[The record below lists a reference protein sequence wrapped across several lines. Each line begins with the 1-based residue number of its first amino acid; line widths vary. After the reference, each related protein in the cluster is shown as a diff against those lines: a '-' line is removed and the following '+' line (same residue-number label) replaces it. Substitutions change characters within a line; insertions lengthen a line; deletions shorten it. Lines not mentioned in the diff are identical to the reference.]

1 MRRARTAPGRR
12 GAQRPRPFCRRFRD
26 DLRQRIPAGIA
37 ATFDLS
43 IGTLTWRAGVIRQAR
58 AHLALDDGALT
69 IRQASALL
77 PGGADVQLT
86 GRLTQGG
93 ERPWLEGS
101 ADITA
106 ENLRAVLSW
115 LDVEADAVP
124 ADRLRR
130 LSASADLSARGDRIA
145 ASNLDL
151 RIDTTRIAGDASFET
166 GERPRLAARLALDA
180 VNLDAYLRAADAPAA
195 AAGGEAGDEAA
206 ASPDPPPPPA
216 PAAGGAG
223 DDVRAALGGIDAD
236 VALKIDALTYG
247 GVRFTGLE
255 LVSALEDGDA
265 TLHRAQVA
273 DAAGLSLSITGGAR
287 ALWSAPTVALA
298 VEGAAAS
305 LADLTALLKIDP
317 AIRSEAFG
325 AVALQGSLAG
335 DREALAVDLAVD
347 AGSAEASLT
356 GTIETPFDTPAAALA
371 LRLRAADA
379 AVLARTAGLTP
390 PPVVARLGAL
400 AIDGRIGGDLDSV
413 ALDLHAE
420 SAGATLKLSGRIAD
434 PLSSPSYRLAVD
446 LSHPRAEALLE
457 RVAGAAPAGAALGA
471 LHIVGSVSGDATA
484 ADIAGIDAAL
494 GASRVSGG
502 VFLRLDR
509 EPPAFSAD
517 LRAGTL
523 DLAWLGGGVA
533 AADAAAGAAPAPAA
547 DGSGTGPGAASGTGR
562 WSDEAIDLGLLD
574 RLDGTLSLDAE
585 ALILGAYRIEQA
597 TAELAAEEGTLTLKS
612 LRGRLF
618 DGALQA
624 DGSLSGG
631 SVPAG
636 QAAFRLSGADMGAIL
651 LEAAGVDAVSG
662 SATLDGYVTVRGQ
675 TARAMVGSLAGRV
688 TLASRGGAVE
698 DVDLPAISRQ
708 IGALAELDSIDD
720 IPSFIAQAEQ
730 SLSSG
735 RTAIRSLDGTVRV
748 QDGQARIDDVTIV
761 ADGAAGTVSGSADL
775 PAWQADLTAS
785 FRLVEHPDAPPVGVR
800 LEGPIDRPRRRYLI
814 EDMQAH
820 LVRLGLLSLARAQ
833 ELPTIT
839 IRKGAKAEPGTG
851 MDRLLRN
858 VFGDPEEAD
867 GTVEAGA
874 DGADDVEDAADGR
887 RRRRPRP
894 AAAARPARRAG
905 GRRRPASG
913 GGGRRRGRGR
923 DGTAGRRRRDGG
935 SGGRGERRGR
945 RRGGGGTGGHGA
957 AGRDDGYGSD
967 GRRGRR
973 RRAAAGRCPCPPAP
987 TGAGA
992 RAGRRFPGLPER
1004 HAALPRPGVAG
1015 RSGAGRRP
1023 VERHRPALTSRG
1035 GEGESDEALAPVAA
1049 HQEQDGLAPFAP
1061 GRVDARV
1068 HVRDRCDGFVADRD
1082 DHVAGADTLA
1092 RSRAS
1097 GRHIGN
1103 RHGAAAAVR
1112 AGALPGRRI
1121 DGLETQAEG
1130 VEPAGRGCARR
1141 ARAGLDRRRGVG
1153 DPCRELHR
1161 LAVAPDR
1168 ERGGGSAVDGGDRAG
1183 ERPHVVHRRP
1193 VHGGDDVA
1201 LLQPRRGG
1209 RAVRL
1214 HAGDDGAPGA
1224 VQPEA
1229 RRDVPGDRLDVDPEP
1244 AAHDPAVGLDVVDDG
1259 DGRGGGDCEADP
1271 HIAAGGRD
1279 DGRVHAD
1286 DLALQV
1292 DRGAA
1297 RIAAVDRRVD
1307 LQMVLVGVG
1316 AGPASARGDDA
1327 EGRGLAHAEGIA
1339 DGDHPIADAGAVG
1352 VREAHGGKRLV
1363 ALHLEQGEVGPR
1375 VAPDHRGIEPR
1386 PVVENDGHGPG
1397 PRNHVIA
1404 GHDVA
1409 VRVDDEAR
1417 ADAPARGHGAGS
1429 EVGRAA
1435 EALGELLAEE
1445 ALEVLRDV
1453 GAAPP
1458 IGGKRGP
1465 RLAHDLDRDDR
1476 RAHGVHDAG
1485 EAGHSQDPIDRHRR
1499 RDGRG
1504 RPERAGQADS
1514 GRRDHAGARKGRHDD
1529 RSSALR

>member
-1 MRRARTAPGRR
+1 MKFVYAILVLLALVAAALFLVPPFLDWERFKPEIAERLEAIVGRPLAIDGAIAVSILPSPEIALADLRIANAPGAAVPDMARIKSLDLALALGPLLGGEIAVTSLALVEPVIELERFADGRAGWLIETAAGETPAQPAAGGPEAADLEPTRIDSATVRNGTIVYRHGDGRPPERIERIDAVLSARSLDGPFRADGSATLHGRAIAFQLATGTIGEDRALPLSLEASAGGER
-12 GAQRPRPFCRRFRD
+12 GTALFEGSVSGIDGTPAFDGTLRAQAADLGALLSALDIDPGALPPASLAGAFSAKGALSAHTGAVAARDLQLRLGESQASGALSWQGGDVPSFDAKIALDRIDLDRFLPAAGAPEAAPD
-26 DLRQRIPAGIA
+26 AAPEVAPDAAGADGAGQAGGAAAAALLQTLPEDIRQTIPAETA
-37 ATFDLS
+37 ATLDLS

-206 ASPDPPPPPA
+206 APPDPPPPPA

-484 ADIAGIDAAL
+484 ADIAGIDVAL

-523 DLAWLGGGVA
+523 DLAWLGGGVP
-533 AADAAAGAAPAPAA
+533 AAGAAPAPAA

-597 TAELAAEEGTLTLKS
+597 TAELAAAEGTLTLKS

-874 DGADDVEDAADGR
+874 DGADDVEDAADGDVDADAD
-887 RRRRPRP
+887 P
-894 AAAARPARRAG
+894 ATLPPLDLPAEPADAGDPPQEEAA
-905 GRRRPASG
+905 
-913 GGGRRRGRGR
+913 
-923 DGTAGRRRRDGG
+923 
-935 SGGRGERRGR
+935 
-945 RRGGGGTGGHGA
+945 
-957 AGRDDGYGSD
+957 
-967 GRRGRR
+967 
-973 RRAAAGRCPCPPAP
+973 
-987 TGAGA
+987 
-992 RAGRRFPGLPER
+992 
-1004 HAALPRPGVAG
+1004 
-1015 RSGAGRRP
+1015 
-1023 VERHRPALTSRG
+1023 G
-1035 GEGESDEALAPVAA
+1035 GEGADETEPPAGGEGTEEAA
-1049 HQEQDGLAPFAP
+1049 
-1061 GRVDARV
+1061 DAAN
-1068 HVRDRCDGFVADRD
+1068 D
-1082 DHVAGADTLA
+1082 AGD
-1092 RSRAS
+1092 
-1097 GRHIGN
+1097 
-1103 RHGAAAAVR
+1103 
-1112 AGALPGRRI
+1112 
-1121 DGLETQAEG
+1121 AEG
-1130 VEPAGRGCARR
+1130 VEEPGVTEPPEETTDTEATDGEGEGAVPPPADALAPRPPPA
-1141 ARAGLDRRRGVG
+1141 
-1153 DPCRELHR
+1153 PERE
-1161 LAVAPDR
+1161 
-1168 ERGGGSAVDGGDRAG
+1168 
-1183 ERPHVVHRRP
+1183 
-1193 VHGGDDVA
+1193 
-1201 LLQPRRGG
+1201 
-1209 RAVRL
+1209 
-1214 HAGDDGAPGA
+1214 PGA
-1224 VQPEA
+1224 DFQDFLNDML
-1229 RRDVPGDRLDVDPEP
+1229 RSLDQE
-1244 AAHDPAVGLDVVDDG
+1244 
-1259 DGRGGGDCEADP
+1259 
-1271 HIAAGGRD
+1271 
-1279 DGRVHAD
+1279 
-1286 DLALQV
+1286 
-1292 DRGAA
+1292 
-1297 RIAAVDRRVD
+1297 
-1307 LQMVLVGVG
+1307 
-1316 AGPASARGDDA
+1316 
-1327 EGRGLAHAEGIA
+1327 
-1339 DGDHPIADAGAVG
+1339 
-1352 VREAHGGKRLV
+1352 
-1363 ALHLEQGEVGPR
+1363 
-1375 VAPDHRGIEPR
+1375 
-1386 PVVENDGHGPG
+1386 
-1397 PRNHVIA
+1397 
-1404 GHDVA
+1404 
-1409 VRVDDEAR
+1409 
-1417 ADAPARGHGAGS
+1417 
-1429 EVGRAA
+1429 
-1435 EALGELLAEE
+1435 
-1445 ALEVLRDV
+1445 
-1453 GAAPP
+1453 
-1458 IGGKRGP
+1458 
-1465 RLAHDLDRDDR
+1465 
-1476 RAHGVHDAG
+1476 
-1485 EAGHSQDPIDRHRR
+1485 
-1499 RDGRG
+1499 
-1504 RPERAGQADS
+1504 
-1514 GRRDHAGARKGRHDD
+1514 
-1529 RSSALR
+1529 

>member
-1 MRRARTAPGRR
+1 MKFVYAILVLLALVAAALFLVPPFLDWERFKPEIAERLEAIVGRPLAIDGAIAVSILPSPEIALADLRIANAPGAAVPDMARIKSLDFALALGPLLGGEIAVTSLALVEPVIELERFADGRAGWLIETAAGETPAQPAAGGPEAADLEPTRIDSATVRNGTIVYRHGDGRPPERIERIDAVLSARSLDGPFRADGSATLHGRTIAFQLATGTIGEDRALPLSLEASAGGER
-12 GAQRPRPFCRRFRD
+12 GTALFEGSVSGIDGTPAFDGTLRAQAADLGALLSALDIDPGALPPASLAGAFSAKGALSAHTGAVAARDLQLRLGESQASGALSWQGGDVPSFDAKIALDRIDLDRFLPAAGAPEAAPEVAPD
-26 DLRQRIPAGIA
+26 AAGADGAGQAGGAAAAALLQTLSEDIRQRIPAGIA

-58 AHLALDDGALT
+58 AHLALDNGALT

-115 LDVEADAVP
+115 LGVEAGAVP

-151 RIDTTRIAGDASFET
+151 RIDTTRIAGNASFET
-166 GERPRLAARLALDA
+166 GERPRLAAWLAADA

-195 AAGGEAGDEAA
+195 AGGEAGDEAG

-236 VALKIDALTYG
+236 VALKIAALTYG

-356 GTIETPFDTPAAALA
+356 GTIETPFDTPAAAFA

-400 AIDGRIGGDLDSV
+400 AIDGGIGGDLDSV

-502 VFLRLDR
+502 VSLRLDR

-597 TAELAAEEGTLTLKS
+597 TAELTAAEGTLTLKS

-651 LEAAGVDAVSG
+651 LQAAGVDAVSG

-820 LVRLGLLSLARAQ
+820 LVRLGLLSLARTQ

-858 VFGDPEEAD
+858 VFGDPEEAGVDD
-867 GTVEAGA
+867 GDEAGA
-874 DGADDVEDAADGR
+874 DGADDVEDAADGD
-887 RRRRPRP
+887 
-894 AAAARPARRAG
+894 AG
-905 GRRRPASG
+905 A
-913 GGGRRRGRGR
+913 
-923 DGTAGRRRRDGG
+923 D
-935 SGGRGERRGR
+935 
-945 RRGGGGTGGHGA
+945 
-957 AGRDDGYGSD
+957 
-967 GRRGRR
+967 
-973 RRAAAGRCPCPPAP
+973 PAP
-987 TGAGA
+987 LPPLDLPAEPADAGD
-992 RAGRRFPGLPER
+992 PPQEE
-1004 HAALPRPGVAG
+1004 AA
-1015 RSGAGRRP
+1015 
-1023 VERHRPALTSRG
+1023 G
-1035 GEGESDEALAPVAA
+1035 GEGADETEAPAGGEGTEDAADAANDAGDAEGEEEPGGMAPPEEATDSEATDGEGEGAVPPPADALAPRPPAA
-1049 HQEQDGLAPFAP
+1049 PEREP
-1061 GRVDARV
+1061 
-1068 HVRDRCDGFVADRD
+1068 
-1082 DHVAGADTLA
+1082 GADFQDFLNDML
-1092 RSRAS
+1092 RS
-1097 GRHIGN
+1097 
-1103 RHGAAAAVR
+1103 
-1112 AGALPGRRI
+1112 
-1121 DGLETQAEG
+1121 
-1130 VEPAGRGCARR
+1130 
-1141 ARAGLDRRRGVG
+1141 LDQ
-1153 DPCRELHR
+1153 E
-1161 LAVAPDR
+1161 
-1168 ERGGGSAVDGGDRAG
+1168 
-1183 ERPHVVHRRP
+1183 
-1193 VHGGDDVA
+1193 
-1201 LLQPRRGG
+1201 
-1209 RAVRL
+1209 
-1214 HAGDDGAPGA
+1214 
-1224 VQPEA
+1224 
-1229 RRDVPGDRLDVDPEP
+1229 
-1244 AAHDPAVGLDVVDDG
+1244 
-1259 DGRGGGDCEADP
+1259 
-1271 HIAAGGRD
+1271 
-1279 DGRVHAD
+1279 
-1286 DLALQV
+1286 
-1292 DRGAA
+1292 
-1297 RIAAVDRRVD
+1297 
-1307 LQMVLVGVG
+1307 
-1316 AGPASARGDDA
+1316 
-1327 EGRGLAHAEGIA
+1327 
-1339 DGDHPIADAGAVG
+1339 
-1352 VREAHGGKRLV
+1352 
-1363 ALHLEQGEVGPR
+1363 
-1375 VAPDHRGIEPR
+1375 
-1386 PVVENDGHGPG
+1386 
-1397 PRNHVIA
+1397 
-1404 GHDVA
+1404 
-1409 VRVDDEAR
+1409 
-1417 ADAPARGHGAGS
+1417 
-1429 EVGRAA
+1429 
-1435 EALGELLAEE
+1435 
-1445 ALEVLRDV
+1445 
-1453 GAAPP
+1453 
-1458 IGGKRGP
+1458 
-1465 RLAHDLDRDDR
+1465 
-1476 RAHGVHDAG
+1476 
-1485 EAGHSQDPIDRHRR
+1485 
-1499 RDGRG
+1499 
-1504 RPERAGQADS
+1504 
-1514 GRRDHAGARKGRHDD
+1514 
-1529 RSSALR
+1529 

>member
-1 MRRARTAPGRR
+1 MKFVYAILVLLALVAAALFLVPPFLDWERFKPEIAERLEAIVGRPLAINGAIAVSILPSPEIALADLRIANAPGAAMPDMARIKSLDLALALGPLLGGEIAVTSLALVEPVIELERFADGRAGWLIETAAGETPAQPAAGGPEAADLEPTRIDSATVRNGTIVYRHGDGRPPERIERIDAVLSARSLDGPFRADGSATLHGRTIAFQLATGTIGEDRALPLSLEASAGGER
-12 GAQRPRPFCRRFRD
+12 GTALFVGSVSGIDGTPAFDGTLRAQAADLGALLSALDIDPGALPPASLAGAFSAKGALSAHTGAVAARDLQLRLGESQASGALSWQGGDVPSFDAKIALDRIDLDRFLPAAGAPEAAPDAAPEVAPDAAGADGAGQAGGAAAAALLQTLRD
-26 DLRQRIPAGIA
+26 DLRQAIPAETA
-37 ATFDLS
+37 ATLDLS

-58 AHLALDDGALT
+58 AHLALDDSAVT

-115 LDVEADAVP
+115 LDVDAGAVP

-166 GERPRLAARLALDA
+166 GERPRLAAWLAADA
-180 VNLDAYLRAADAPAA
+180 VNLDAYMRAADAPAA
-195 AAGGEAGDEAA
+195 ARGEAGDEAA
-206 ASPDPPPPPA
+206 ASTDPAPPPA
-216 PAAGGAG
+216 SAPGGAG

-255 LVSALEDGDA
+255 LVGALEDGDA

-287 ALWSAPTVALA
+287 ALWSAPTVALK

-325 AVALQGSLAG
+325 AVALEGSLAG
-335 DREALAVDLAVD
+335 DREALAVALDVD
-347 AGSAEASLT
+347 AGSAQASLT
-356 GTIETPFDTPAAALA
+356 GTIGTPFDTPAAALA

-379 AVLARTAGLTP
+379 AVLARIAGLTP

-400 AIDGRIGGDLDSV
+400 AIDGEIDGDLDSV
-413 ALDLHAE
+413 EIDLDAE

-434 PLSSPSYRLAVD
+434 PLASPSYRLAVD

-457 RVAGAAPAGAALGA
+457 RVAGEVPAGAALGA

-533 AADAAAGAAPAPAA
+533 AADAAAGAAPAAAA
-547 DGSGTGPGAASGTGR
+547 DGSGAGPGAASGTGR

-597 TAELAAEEGTLTLKS
+597 TAELTAEEGTLTLKS

-675 TARAMVGSLAGRV
+675 TARAMVGSLSGRV

-748 QDGQARIDDVTIV
+748 QDGQARIADVMIV

-820 LVRLGLLSLARAQ
+820 LVRLGLLSLARTQ

-858 VFGDPEEAD
+858 VFGDPEEAGVGD
-867 GTVEAGA
+867 GDEAGADDA
-874 DGADDVEDAADGR
+874 DGADDVEDAAD
-887 RRRRPRP
+887 
-894 AAAARPARRAG
+894 ADADA
-905 GRRRPASG
+905 
-913 GGGRRRGRGR
+913 
-923 DGTAGRRRRDGG
+923 D
-935 SGGRGERRGR
+935 
-945 RRGGGGTGGHGA
+945 
-957 AGRDDGYGSD
+957 
-967 GRRGRR
+967 
-973 RRAAAGRCPCPPAP
+973 PAP
-987 TGAGA
+987 LPPLDLTAESADAGDPPQEEETA
-992 RAGRRFPGLPER
+992 
-1004 HAALPRPGVAG
+1004 
-1015 RSGAGRRP
+1015 
-1023 VERHRPALTSRG
+1023 G
-1035 GEGESDEALAPVAA
+1035 GEGGDETEA
-1049 HQEQDGLAPFAP
+1049 
-1061 GRVDARV
+1061 
-1068 HVRDRCDGFVADRD
+1068 
-1082 DHVAGADTLA
+1082 
-1092 RSRAS
+1092 
-1097 GRHIGN
+1097 
-1103 RHGAAAAVR
+1103 
-1112 AGALPGRRI
+1112 
-1121 DGLETQAEG
+1121 
-1130 VEPAGRGCARR
+1130 PAG
-1141 ARAGLDRRRGVG
+1141 
-1153 DPCRELHR
+1153 
-1161 LAVAPDR
+1161 
-1168 ERGGGSAVDGGDRAG
+1168 G
-1183 ERPHVVHRRP
+1183 E
-1193 VHGGDDVA
+1193 GTE
-1201 LLQPRRGG
+1201 
-1209 RAVRL
+1209 
-1214 HAGDDGAPGA
+1214 
-1224 VQPEA
+1224 EA
-1229 RRDVPGDRLDVDPEP
+1229 AD
-1244 AAHDPAVGLDVVDDG
+1244 AAD
-1259 DGRGGGDCEADP
+1259 
-1271 HIAAGGRD
+1271 AA
-1279 DGRVHAD
+1279 
-1286 DLALQV
+1286 
-1292 DRGAA
+1292 
-1297 RIAAVDRRVD
+1297 
-1307 LQMVLVGVG
+1307 
-1316 AGPASARGDDA
+1316 DDA
-1327 EGRGLAHAEGIA
+1327 EGVDEPGGMAPPEEATDTEATDGEGEGA
-1339 DGDHPIADAGAVG
+1339 VPPPADALA
-1352 VREAHGGKRLV
+1352 
-1363 ALHLEQGEVGPR
+1363 
-1375 VAPDHRGIEPR
+1375 PR
-1386 PVVENDGHGPG
+1386 PP
-1397 PRNHVIA
+1397 
-1404 GHDVA
+1404 
-1409 VRVDDEAR
+1409 
-1417 ADAPARGHGAGS
+1417 
-1429 EVGRAA
+1429 
-1435 EALGELLAEE
+1435 
-1445 ALEVLRDV
+1445 
-1453 GAAPP
+1453 AAPEREP
-1458 IGGKRGP
+1458 G
-1465 RLAHDLDRDDR
+1465 ADFQDFLDDML
-1476 RAHGVHDAG
+1476 
-1485 EAGHSQDPIDRHRR
+1485 
-1499 RDGRG
+1499 
-1504 RPERAGQADS
+1504 
-1514 GRRDHAGARKGRHDD
+1514 
-1529 RSSALR
+1529 RSLDEE

>member
-1 MRRARTAPGRR
+1 MKFVYAILVLLALVAAALFLVPPFLDWERFKPEIAERLEAIVGRPLAIDGAIAVSILPSPEITLADLRIANAPGAAVPDMARIKSLDLALALGPLLGGEIAVTSLALVEPVIELERFADGRAGWLIQTAAGAAPAQPAAGGLEAADLEPTRIDSATVRNGTIVYRHGDARPPERIERIDAVLSARSLDGPFRADGSATLHGRAIAFQVATGTIGEDRALPLSLEASAGGERGTALFEGSVSGIDGTPAFDGTLRAQAADLGALLSALDIDPGTLPPASLAGAFSAKGALSARTGAVAARDLQLRLGESQASGALSWRGGDVPSFDAKIALDRIDLDRFLPAAGAPEVAPDAA
-12 GAQRPRPFCRRFRD
+12 GADDAGQAGGAAAAALLQTLRD
-26 DLRQRIPAGIA
+26 DLRQTIPAQTA
-37 ATFDLS
+37 ATLDLS

-58 AHLALDDGALT
+58 AHLALDDGAVT

-115 LDVEADAVP
+115 LEVDAGAVP

-166 GERPRLAARLALDA
+166 GGRPRLAAWLALDA

-195 AAGGEAGDEAA
+195 APGSEAGDKAA
-206 ASPDPPPPPA
+206 ASTDPAPPPA

-255 LVSALEDGDA
+255 FVGALEDGDA

-335 DREALAVDLAVD
+335 DRETLAVDLAVD

-379 AVLARTAGLTP
+379 AVLARIAGLTP

-400 AIDGRIGGDLDSV
+400 AIDGGIGGDLDSV
-413 ALDLHAE
+413 GIDFNAE
-420 SAGATLKLSGRIAD
+420 SAGATLKVTGRIED
-434 PLSSPSYRLAVD
+434 PLSSPRYRLAVD
-446 LSHPRAEALLE
+446 LSHPRAEALVE
-457 RVAGAAPAGAALGA
+457 RVAGAAPAGAVLGA
-471 LHIVGSVSGDATA
+471 LHIVGSVRGDATA

-502 VFLRLDR
+502 VSLRLDR
-509 EPPAFSAD
+509 EPPSFSAD

-533 AADAAAGAAPAPAA
+533 AADAAA
-547 DGSGTGPGAASGTGR
+547 DGSGTGPGAAAESGR
-562 WSDEAIDLGLLD
+562 WSDEPIDLGLLD

-597 TAELAAEEGTLTLKS
+597 TADLAAAEGTLTLKS

-624 DGSLSGG
+624 DGSLAGG

-636 QAAFRLSGADMGAIL
+636 QAAFRLSDADMGAIL
-651 LEAAGVDAVSG
+651 LQAAGVDAVSG
-662 SATLDGYVTVRGQ
+662 SATLDGYVTVRGR

-688 TLASRGGAVE
+688 ALASRGGAVE

-748 QDGQARIDDVTIV
+748 QDGRARIDDATIV
-761 ADGAAGTVSGSADL
+761 ADGATGTVSGSADL

-820 LVRLGLLSLARAQ
+820 LVRLGLLSLARTH

-851 MDRLLRN
+851 MDRLLRD

-874 DGADDVEDAADGR
+874 DDAEDVEDAADGDGDAGAD
-887 RRRRPRP
+887 P
-894 AAAARPARRAG
+894 APPPPLDLPAEPADAG
-905 GRRRPASG
+905 DPLQENE
-913 GGGRRRGRGR
+913 
-923 DGTAGRRRRDGG
+923 TAG
-935 SGGRGERRGR
+935 
-945 RRGGGGTGGHGA
+945 
-957 AGRDDGYGSD
+957 
-967 GRRGRR
+967 
-973 RRAAAGRCPCPPAP
+973 
-987 TGAGA
+987 
-992 RAGRRFPGLPER
+992 
-1004 HAALPRPGVAG
+1004 
-1015 RSGAGRRP
+1015 
-1023 VERHRPALTSRG
+1023 
-1035 GEGESDEALAPVAA
+1035 
-1049 HQEQDGLAPFAP
+1049 
-1061 GRVDARV
+1061 
-1068 HVRDRCDGFVADRD
+1068 
-1082 DHVAGADTLA
+1082 VAGADETEPPA
-1092 RSRAS
+1092 
-1097 GRHIGN
+1097 GGE
-1103 RHGAAAAVR
+1103 GTEDAADAAND
-1112 AGALPGRRI
+1112 AG
-1121 DGLETQAEG
+1121 DAEG
-1130 VEPAGRGCARR
+1130 VEEPGGMEPSEEATDTEATDGEGERAVPPPADA
-1141 ARAGLDRRRGVG
+1141 
-1153 DPCRELHR
+1153 
-1161 LAVAPDR
+1161 LAPQPPPAPER
-1168 ERGGGSAVDGGDRAG
+1168 ERGAD
-1183 ERPHVVHRRP
+1183 
-1193 VHGGDDVA
+1193 
-1201 LLQPRRGG
+1201 L
-1209 RAVRL
+1209 
-1214 HAGDDGAPGA
+1214 
-1224 VQPEA
+1224 
-1229 RRDVPGDRLDVDPEP
+1229 RDF
-1244 AAHDPAVGLDVVDDG
+1244 VDDLL
-1259 DGRGGGDCEADP
+1259 RS
-1271 HIAAGGRD
+1271 
-1279 DGRVHAD
+1279 
-1286 DLALQV
+1286 L
-1292 DRGAA
+1292 
-1297 RIAAVDRRVD
+1297 
-1307 LQMVLVGVG
+1307 
-1316 AGPASARGDDA
+1316 
-1327 EGRGLAHAEGIA
+1327 
-1339 DGDHPIADAGAVG
+1339 
-1352 VREAHGGKRLV
+1352 
-1363 ALHLEQGEVGPR
+1363 
-1375 VAPDHRGIEPR
+1375 
-1386 PVVENDGHGPG
+1386 
-1397 PRNHVIA
+1397 
-1404 GHDVA
+1404 
-1409 VRVDDEAR
+1409 DE
-1417 ADAPARGHGAGS
+1417 
-1429 EVGRAA
+1429 E
-1435 EALGELLAEE
+1435 
-1445 ALEVLRDV
+1445 
-1453 GAAPP
+1453 
-1458 IGGKRGP
+1458 
-1465 RLAHDLDRDDR
+1465 
-1476 RAHGVHDAG
+1476 
-1485 EAGHSQDPIDRHRR
+1485 
-1499 RDGRG
+1499 
-1504 RPERAGQADS
+1504 
-1514 GRRDHAGARKGRHDD
+1514 
-1529 RSSALR
+1529 